1 MRYLMITTRAKGVLE
16 MKKMYSAP
24 VVEYLAF
31 AINETIADE
40 DSNLFNDGEFGT
52 WS

>member
-1 MRYLMITTRAKGVLE
+1 

-24 VVEYLAF
+24 VVDYLAF

-40 DSNLFNDGEFGT
+40 DSGRFNDGELNWGDST
-52 WS
+52 GNT